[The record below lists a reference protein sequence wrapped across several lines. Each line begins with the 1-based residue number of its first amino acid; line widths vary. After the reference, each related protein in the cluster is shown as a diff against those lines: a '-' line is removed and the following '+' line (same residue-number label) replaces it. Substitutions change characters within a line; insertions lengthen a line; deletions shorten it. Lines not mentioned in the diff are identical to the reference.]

1 MNRPC
6 PFITFYSFK
15 GGVGRSMAVIN
26 VAGILAARG
35 FRVLVIDMDL
45 EAPGIS
51 YLANEA
57 TQDQE
62 RAQPGF
68 VDLLLGAVEHDADAD
83 LFKLPPEQ
91 TLDRYAAA
99 YPIPDN
105 FLKAPGGSLHIMP
118 AGRLDAEYPG
128 RLDRLDLPSLYREG
142 SGLALIKI
150 FKDVVQQS
158 RRFDYVFIDSRTG
171 FSDESGICT
180 RDLADYL
187 MVVSGLN
194 RQNVEGTT
202 QFLAALAAAS
212 PERKPLAMILSPVPN
227 GEDALV
233 DLREQAAQ
241 RAFRAA
247 WGSDV
252 QTDLHIPYH
261 PQLALT
267 EEPHIFRRGKGYLFD
282 AYCQIER
289 YLLSML
295 GETAKARTAAA
306 IAALSDKD
314 YSGAAALLRRAS
326 MVADTTEWID
336 RLAVTLAGTDP
347 LPDVGDAK
355 AVYDFLGEKTSHSSV
370 QFIADT
376 AERRAISLWQDER
389 QIDAADAM
397 FELALKLGPADARR
411 LRNYAVFLCNERKD
425 LDAAEEMYKRAL
437 DADPKNANN
446 IGGYASFLYVE
457 RKDLDGAEV
466 MYKRALDVDPKHAS
480 NLGNNANF
488 LRFGR
493 RDLDAAEVMYRRA
506 LDVDPKHANNLGS
519 YACFLHDERRELG
532 AAGAM
537 YQRALHVD
545 PKHAD
550 NLGNFARFLHLERRD
565 LDAAEAMYQRALDVD
580 PKHTNNLGNYAH
592 FLRLERRDLDAA
604 ETMYRRALDVDPKH
618 ANNLG
623 SYANF
628 LHTERGDLDAAE
640 ATYKQALDADPKHA
654 NNLGNFGRLCIDTG
668 RIGEGM
674 DLVDRAIALLR
685 AGSPR
690 EIDAECWM
698 YVYCCGAPARRA
710 AALTRLRQ
718 LVELHAVKTGAWD
731 FSGVIRQA
739 QDTQHPEAAWLPVL
753 AEVLAGRQPP
763 TALADWAAW
772 VAAG

>member
-1 MNRPC
+1 MSTPQSALASMNRPC

-289 YLLSML
+289 HLLSML
-295 GETAKARTAAA
+295 GETADARTEAA
-306 IAALSDKD
+306 IAALNDKD

-347 LPDVGDAK
+347 LPEIGEAE
-355 AVYDFLGEKTSHSSV
+355 AVYDIVIDKASHPV
-370 QFIADT
+370 LQIIADS
-376 AERRAISLWQDER
+376 ADRRAQKLCQGP
-389 QIDAADAM
+389 QFVDAADAM
-397 FELALKLGPADARR
+397 FKLALKFGPADARI
-411 LRNYAVFLCNERKD
+411 LGNYAIFLCNERRDSEAGEAMFIRALAVSPENSDILWKYANILYVEGRR
-425 LDAAEEMYKRAL
+425 LDAAEAMYKRAL
-437 DADPKNANN
+437 DATPRYTNGFGSHMKLFN
-446 IGGYASFLYVE
+446 IAHATNFGLYACFLHVE
-457 RKDLDGAEV
+457 RNELAAAEA
-466 MYKRALDVDPKHAS
+466 MYKRALDGDPK
-480 NLGNNANF
+480 N
-488 LRFGR
+488 
-493 RDLDAAEVMYRRA
+493 
-506 LDVDPKHANNLGS
+506 
-519 YACFLHDERRELG
+519 
-532 AAGAM
+532 
-537 YQRALHVD
+537 
-545 PKHAD
+545 
-550 NLGNFARFLHLERRD
+550 
-565 LDAAEAMYQRALDVD
+565 
-580 PKHTNNLGNYAH
+580 
-592 FLRLERRDLDAA
+592 
-604 ETMYRRALDVDPKH
+604 
-618 ANNLG
+618 
-623 SYANF
+623 
-628 LHTERGDLDAAE
+628 
-640 ATYKQALDADPKHA
+640 A
-654 NNLGNFGRLCIDTG
+654 NNLGNFGRFCIEAG

-685 AGSPR
+685 ADWPGQ
-690 EIDAECWM
+690 IDAECWM
-698 YVYCCGAPARRA
+698 YVYCCGAPDRRV

-718 LVELHAVKTGAWD
+718 LVELHAVKTGEWD

-739 QDTQHPEAAWLPVL
+739 QDTHPEAAWLSVL

-772 VAAG
+772 RAAG

>member
-1 MNRPC
+1 MDRPC

-57 TQDQE
+57 TRDQE

-68 VDLLLGAVEHDADAD
+68 VDLLLEAVEHDADAD
-83 LFKLPPEQ
+83 LFKLPPDQ

-99 YPIPDN
+99 YPIPDT

-118 AGRLDAEYPG
+118 AGRLDAEYPA
-128 RLDRLDLPSLYREG
+128 RLDNLDLPSLYREG

-241 RAFRAA
+241 RAFTAA

-252 QTDLHIPYH
+252 QTGLHIPYH

-289 YLLSML
+289 HLLSML
-295 GETAKARTAAA
+295 GETADARTEAA
-306 IAALSDKD
+306 IAALNDKD
-314 YSGAAALLRRAS
+314 YSGAAALLRRAC
-326 MVADTTEWID
+326 MVADTNEWVD
-336 RLAVTLAGTDP
+336 KFAFALNGTDP
-347 LPDVGDAK
+347 LPGVRDAK
-355 AVYDFLGEKTSHSSV
+355 AVYDILVDRASHPALH
-370 QFIADT
+370 FIADR

-411 LRNYAVFLCNERKD
+411 LGNYAHFIRFARKDLDAAAAMYRRALDVSPKNAHNLGNYASFLRIERKD

-437 DADPKNANN
+437 DADPKHAN
-446 IGGYASFLYVE
+446 
-457 RKDLDGAEV
+457 
-466 MYKRALDVDPKHAS
+466 
-480 NLGNNANF
+480 NLGNYANF
-488 LRFGR
+488 LLFER
-493 RDLDAAEVMYRRA
+493 RDLDAAEAMYQRTLDADPKNAHFLGDYAHFLQDERRDLDAAEAMYRRALYVDPKHANNLGNYGRFCTERKDLDAAETMYERA
-506 LDVDPKHANNLGS
+506 LDVDPKHANNLG
-519 YACFLHDERRELG
+519 
-532 AAGAM
+532 
-537 YQRALHVD
+537 
-545 PKHAD
+545 
-550 NLGNFARFLHLERRD
+550 
-565 LDAAEAMYQRALDVD
+565 
-580 PKHTNNLGNYAH
+580 NYAH
-592 FLRLERRDLDAA
+592 FLHFERKDLDAA

-623 SYANF
+623 NYASF
-628 LHTERGDLDAAE
+628 LHFERRDLDAAE
-640 ATYKQALDADPKHA
+640 AMYKRALDADPKHA
-654 NNLGNFGRLCIDTG
+654 NNFGNFGRFFIEAG

>member
-1 MNRPC
+1 MDRPC

-68 VDLLLGAVEHDADAD
+68 VDLLLEAVEHDADAD
-83 LFKLPPEQ
+83 LFKLPPDQ

-99 YPIPDN
+99 YPIPDT

-118 AGRLDAEYPG
+118 AGRLDAEYPA
-128 RLDRLDLPSLYREG
+128 RLNNLDLPSLYREG

-212 PERKPLAMILSPVPN
+212 PERKPLGMILSPVPN

-247 WGSDV
+247 WGSDI

-289 YLLSML
+289 HLLSML
-295 GETAKARTAAA
+295 GETAKARTEAA

-326 MVADTTEWID
+326 MVADTNEWVD
-336 RLAVTLAGTDP
+336 KFAVKMVRVDP
-347 LPDVGDAK
+347 LPEIGEAEALYDIIIDK
-355 AVYDFLGEKTSHSSV
+355 ASQYVLQMV
-370 QFIADT
+370 ADS
-376 AERRAISLWQDER
+376 AERGAIALIEGSR
-389 QIDAADAM
+389 RRDAADAM
-397 FELALKLGPADARR
+397 FRLALKLAPIDARC
-411 LRNYAVFLCNERKD
+411 LGNYATFLRNERK
-425 LDAAEEMYKRAL
+425 EM
-437 DADPKNANN
+437 
-446 IGGYASFLYVE
+446 
-457 RKDLDGAEV
+457 
-466 MYKRALDVDPKHAS
+466 
-480 NLGNNANF
+480 
-488 LRFGR
+488 
-493 RDLDAAEVMYRRA
+493 
-506 LDVDPKHANNLGS
+506 
-519 YACFLHDERRELG
+519 
-532 AAGAM
+532 
-537 YQRALHVD
+537 
-545 PKHAD
+545 
-550 NLGNFARFLHLERRD
+550 
-565 LDAAEAMYQRALDVD
+565 DAAEAMYKR
-580 PKHTNNLGNYAH
+580 
-592 FLRLERRDLDAA
+592 
-604 ETMYRRALDVDPKH
+604 
-618 ANNLG
+618 
-623 SYANF
+623 
-628 LHTERGDLDAAE
+628 
-640 ATYKQALDADPKHA
+640 ALDADPKHA
-654 NNLGNFGRLCIDTG
+654 NNLGNYATFIRSERGDLDAAEAMYKWALDADPKHANNLGNYAYFLHFERRDLDAAEAMYKRALDADPRHANNLGNFGRFCIEAG

-674 DLVDRAIALLR
+674 DLVERAIALLR
-685 AGSPR
+685 ADSPGQL
-690 EIDAECWM
+690 DAECWM
-698 YVYCCGAPARRA
+698 YVYCCGAPDRRV

-718 LVELHAVKTGAWD
+718 LVELHAVRTGAWD
-731 FSGVIRQA
+731 FSGVIRQ
-739 QDTQHPEAAWLPVL
+739 DTQHHEAAWLPVL

-772 VAAG
+772 RAAG